1 MHEEKL
7 NNVPQ
12 KDLAKNVAG
21 FAADGAKSIQCKKLS
36 NGKWSIVAML
46 PGSGG

>member
-12 KDLAKNVAG
+12 KDLAKNVAS
-21 FAADGAKSIQCKKLS
+21 FAADGATSIQCKKLS
-36 NGKWSIVAML
+36 NGKWTIVAL
-46 PGSGG
+46 VPDTDE